1 MITLNICIAGLGNVG
16 SQLIKSIEENNSYFE
31 NKFDIK
37 INIIGISAI
46 NKNKKRIINIEKYHW
61 FDDPKKMLSLKECN
75 VFVELIGTEKGVS
88 YELIELALK
97 KNIHVV
103 TGNKALIATY
113 GLIVAGA

>member
-1 MITLNICIAGLGNVG
+1 
-16 SQLIKSIEENNSYFE
+16 
-31 NKFDIK
+31 
-37 INIIGISAI
+37 
-46 NKNKKRIINIEKYHW
+46 
-61 FDDPKKMLSLKECN
+61 MLSLKECN

-113 GLIVAGA
+113 GDELFKLAEQNSLALS